1 MNQAELIAQ
10 IAKKNKL
17 SARQA
22 KDAVQSVLGALET
35 ALVKGESVRTT
46 LGTFSISKRAA
57 RMGRNPQTGE
67 AVKIKASKGVRFK
80 LSRAIKAALN
90 KR

>member
-10 IAKKNKL
+10 VAKKNKL

-22 KDAVQSVLGALET
+22 KDAVQAVLGALES
-35 ALVKGESVRTT
+35 ALVKGQPVRTT

-57 RMGRNPQTGE
+57 RMGRNPQTG
-67 AVKIKASKGVRFK
+67 APVQIKASKGVRFK
-80 LSRAIKAALN
+80 ASRTVKVALN

>member
-1 MNQAELIAQ
+1 MNQAELIAH

-17 SARQA
+17 SAREA
-22 KDAVQSVLGALET
+22 KEAVQAVLAAIET
-35 ALVKGESVRTT
+35 SLVKGEAVRTT
-46 LGTFSISKRAA
+46 LGTFSVSKRAA
-57 RMGRNPQTGE
+57 RTGRNPQTGE

-80 LSRAIKAALN
+80 VSRTVKNQLN

>member
-10 IAKKNKL
+10 IGKKEKL
-17 SARQA
+17 SAREA
-22 KDAVQSVLGALET
+22 KEAVQAVLAAIQAALI
-35 ALVKGESVRTT
+35 KGESVRTT
-46 LGTFSISKRAA
+46 LGTFSVAKRAA
-57 RMGRNPQTGE
+57 RTGRNPQTGE

-80 LSRAIKAALN
+80 VSRTVKTALN

>member
-22 KDAVQSVLGALET
+22 KDAVQAVLAAVET
-35 ALVKGESVRTT
+35 ALVKGQSVRTT

-57 RMGRNPQTGE
+57 RMGRNPQTG
-67 AVKIKASKGVRFK
+67 APVQIKASKGVRFK
-80 LSRAIKAALN
+80 VSRTIKGALN